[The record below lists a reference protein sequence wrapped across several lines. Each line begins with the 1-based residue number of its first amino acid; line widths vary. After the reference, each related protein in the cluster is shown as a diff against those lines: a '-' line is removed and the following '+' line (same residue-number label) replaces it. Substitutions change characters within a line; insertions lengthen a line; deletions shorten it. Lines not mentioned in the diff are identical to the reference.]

1 MCATTMKWRSSLLCF
16 VTCAGLFAA
25 PALARETD
33 DATRGAARKVG
44 YLGVQAYEAKDYA
57 TASEKLDKAFRVLE
71 APSLGLWSARA
82 LVKLGKLVEAQERY
96 LKVTQLATFDGDI
109 EVQKQAQVDALAEL
123 NALSPRVP
131 AVTIH
136 FEDAQASEVTLEV
149 DGISASSTLI
159 GEPRP
164 MNPGSHRIVARR
176 GGDRVDVQ
184 IDVAEGEQRTAILR
198 FRKAPAAQPPEPQHP
213 RPVVQPSAP
222 ASRKHDGQASAGSS
236 RRTLAWVT
244 IAAGAAGLALGG
256 VTGAVVLGKRRALQD
271 NEHCSDTACGPSQQS
286 KVDSYNSLRTVSG
299 VALIAGGVL
308 GATGVVLLLT
318 APRGEAGPS
327 ASLFVTPGLS
337 GVRGTF

>member
-1 MCATTMKWRSSLLCF
+1 MKWRLGVLGL
-16 VTCAGLFAA
+16 VTCAGLITT

-96 LKVTQLATFDGDI
+96 LKVTQLATFDGDV

-136 FEDAQASEVTLEV
+136 FEDAQASEVTLEI
-149 DGISASSTLI
+149 DGISASSALI
-159 GEPRP
+159 GEARP

-176 GGDRVDVQ
+176 GSDRVDVR
-184 IDVAEGEQRTAILR
+184 IDVAEGEQKTAILR
-198 FRKAPAAQPPEPQHP
+198 FRKAAAVPAPEPQLP
-213 RPVVQPSAP
+213 APVVQPGAP
-222 ASRKHDGQASAGSS
+222 AAKKEGDQAGAGSP
-236 RRTLAWVT
+236 RRTLAWLT
-244 IAAGAAGLALGG
+244 IGAGAAGVALGG

-299 VALIAGGVL
+299 VALIAGGVI

-318 APRGEAGPS
+318 APRSEPGPS
-327 ASLFVTPGLS
+327 ASLFATPGLT